1 MNLSALMTEFLMFGA
16 VFSIACAPAL
26 MQHLRTRSGRS
37 HGA

>member
-26 MQHLRTRSGRS
+26 MQHLRTRSGRR